1 MSMYGTGPER
11 ERAERKSKRYLEAL
25 ELERKAREAMDA
37 ARVRLEDAK
46 REANAADTALRNAIA
61 EYARARAK
69 LDACL
74 PEIPESERETYTRS
88 LEAAR
93 EEARKD
99 DRR

>member
-1 MSMYGTGPER
+1 MNSYGTGIER
-11 ERAERKSKRYLEAL
+11 ERAERRNKRYLEAL
-25 ELERKAREAMDA
+25 ELERNAREAMDA
-37 ARVRLEDAK
+37 ARVRLADAK
-46 REANAADTALRNAIA
+46 REASAADTALHTAIA
-61 EYARARAK
+61 EYARSRAK

-74 PEIPESERETYTRS
+74 PDIPESARETYVRS